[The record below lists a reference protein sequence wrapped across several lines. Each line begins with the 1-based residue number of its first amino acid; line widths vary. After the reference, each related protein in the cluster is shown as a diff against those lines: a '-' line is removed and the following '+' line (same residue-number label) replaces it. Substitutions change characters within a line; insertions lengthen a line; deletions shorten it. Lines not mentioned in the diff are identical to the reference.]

1 MMFNQALENSNKHN
15 HKDKKK
21 IAYLQDKF
29 IGVELF
35 PFHTPPKVIILA
47 STT

>member
-1 MMFNQALENSNKHN
+1 MFNKALENNNKHN
-15 HKDKKK
+15 HKDKK

-29 IGVELF
+29 VGVELF

-47 STT
+47 SAT